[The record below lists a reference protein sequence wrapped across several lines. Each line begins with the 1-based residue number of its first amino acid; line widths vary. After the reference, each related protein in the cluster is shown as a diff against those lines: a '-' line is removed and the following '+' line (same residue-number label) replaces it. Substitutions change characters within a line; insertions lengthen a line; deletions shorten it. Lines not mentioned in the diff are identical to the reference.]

1 MKIKSSEYLEKDE
14 FLKMEMNKENYNK
27 IFDNDFLQEN
37 YDLNQENYLKKDT
50 DEFKEDIKNML
61 SNSNA
66 RRIQIKQRKNYDKDY
81 LIYDVEKNLFY
92 RKMNIIDIKEKKG
105 SFSLD
110 KIKRS
115 RSLGFIENDSNN
127 LIDSPK
133 TIVRIQRL
141 PIKIKEDYI
150 I

>member
-1 MKIKSSEYLEKDE
+1 
-14 FLKMEMNKENYNK
+14 MEMNKENYNK
-27 IFDNDFLQEN
+27 IFDNDFLNEN
-37 YDLNQENYLKKDT
+37 YNINQDNFFDKNIESN
-50 DEFKEDIKNML
+50 EFKEDIKNML

-66 RRIQIKQRKNYDKDY
+66 RRIQIKQKKNNDKDY

-92 RKMNIIDIKEKKG
+92 RKMNIINLKDVNNMN
-105 SFSLD
+105 
-110 KIKRS
+110 KIGDYNKHNN
-115 RSLGFIENDSNN
+115 FDSN

-133 TIVRIQRL
+133 TIVRIQKL